1 MLILKIIVVFF
12 GELKGLHVKNS
23 NFIDEMLKSM
33 LNIFFPEVCNSCK
46 QNLSDNESYIC
57 TDCRHNLPV
66 TNFHKTNDD
75 FVKKVFYGRAQI
87 EQATALLKFEK
98 KGIVQQLLHQLK
110 YKDQENIGKFLG
122 IWLGNELSEIDSYNK
137 IDTIIPVP
145 LHKNKLRSRG
155 YNQVEKFGKEIA
167 LALNANYQDNVL
179 HKITNT
185 TSQVNKKR
193 FARWQNNKELFA
205 IKNTETIANKHI
217 LLVDDIITT
226 GATLEACMLEL
237 NKAENVKI
245 SIATMAIA

>member
-1 MLILKIIVVFF
+1 MLILKKNVVFF
-12 GELKGLHVKNS
+12 VKMKQFCVKVF
-23 NFIDEMLKSM
+23 NFTDKVLKSIV
-33 LNIFFPEVCNSCK
+33 NIFFPVVCNSCK
-46 QNLSDNESYIC
+46 QNLGDNESYLC
-57 TDCRHNLPV
+57 THCRHSLPV
-66 TNFHKTNDD
+66 TNFHKTDD
-75 FVKKVFYGRAQI
+75 HFVKKVFYGRAKI
-87 EQATALLKFEK
+87 EHATALLRFEK

-110 YKDQENIGKFLG
+110 YRGQENIGEFLG
-122 IWLGNELSEIDSYNK
+122 IWLGNELSEINNYKS
-137 IDTIIPVP
+137 IDAIIPVP

-167 LALNANYQDNVL
+167 IALKANYLDDVL

-205 IKNTETIANKHI
+205 IRNTKNIENKHI

-226 GATLEACMLEL
+226 GSTLEACIIEL